1 MKSRQY
7 MKQIFLVFALA
18 CSTIALNAQF
28 GYGLTFSNDVYNRY
42 ANPEQEDIDVYE
54 GNGSLLLNLG
64 LGPKIWIGA
73 PKFSFS
79 LETQAKI
86 GLLGLALK
94 DFKGMGNHAIPIIGR
109 FNFGGLTALDKEGK
123 FGWSI
128 GGGIQLNKTELYYT
142 TNEYSDRGIDRNYF
156 RTYVGQVA
164 YGFGLSGFAIQG
176 VLRVGYN
183 PDTKANSFNF
193 GLQYDLNIPK
203 LKQISSPE
211 SEL

>member
-1 MKSRQY
+1 
-7 MKQIFLVFALA
+7 MKQVFLVIALA
-18 CSTIALNAQF
+18 CSTYVLNAQF
-28 GYGLTFSNDVYNRY
+28 GYGLTFSNDIYNRY
-42 ANPEQEDIDVYE
+42 TNPEQKDIDVYE
-54 GNGSLLLNLG
+54 GNGSLLLNFG

-86 GLLGLALK
+86 GMLGLALK
-94 DFKGMGNHAIPIIGR
+94 DFKGMGNHSIPIIGR
-109 FNFGGLTALDKEGK
+109 LNFGGLTALDKEGK

-156 RTYVGQVA
+156 RTYVGQIA

-193 GLQYDLNIPK
+193 GLQYDLNVPK
-203 LKQISSPE
+203 LRQISSPE